1 VDVSHDPR
9 YSFDADPSLDE
20 IISQQGKGPI
30 TDLSMLHGDFWPEDE
45 SIEDFLAALQEWRGN
60 KRADPAA

>member
-1 VDVSHDPR
+1 VDVSNDPR